1 MRASPLARILFGIY
15 VALAVYASLYP
26 LEGWRSQGFSPFEYL
41 AAPWPRYVTGF
52 DLAVN
57 VLGYVPYGFL
67 CVAALFPRV
76 AGVPAVA
83 AALISAAA
91 LSAVL
96 EAVQSY
102 LPARV
107 ATNLD
112 VLCNIAGAGLG
123 ALLAAVSAPH
133 LVAEGPLKRLRADAF
148 MPGAAVD
155 VGLALLGLWLF
166 TQLNPATLLFA
177 AGDLR
182 DLFSPPEAVHRART
196 FVTIEALTAAAN
208 LVGVGLLLSVVARR
222 PAYVLFIALVAA
234 ALAVKTAAFA
244 ILVRAENVLAWLTP
258 GAQIGLAV
266 GALAALALM
275 RLPRTVR
282 LALAGVL
289 IMAATV
295 LVNLAPA
302 NPYLAASLR
311 LWQQGH
317 FLNFNGL
324 TRVVSAL
331 WAFAALAYVIFLAA
345 RRREPRP
352 SMHG

>member
-15 VALAVYASLYP
+15 IALAVYASLYP
-26 LEGWRSQGFSPFEYL
+26 LEGWRAQGSSAFEYL
-41 AAPWPRYVTGF
+41 SAPWPRYVTAF
-52 DLAVN
+52 DLSVN

-67 CVAALFPRV
+67 CVAALLPRV
-76 AGVPAVA
+76 TGALALM
-83 AALISAAA
+83 AALVSAAA
-91 LSAVL
+91 LSALL
-96 EAVQSY
+96 EAAQSF
-102 LPARV
+102 LPSRV

-112 VLCNIAGAGLG
+112 LVCNIAGAGLG
-123 ALLAAVSAPH
+123 AAIALVTMPR
-133 LVAEGPLKRLRADAF
+133 LVAEGPLKRLRAEAFLPGTPVDA
-148 MPGAAVD
+148 
-155 VGLALLGLWLF
+155 GLALLGLWLF

-182 DLFSPPEAVHRART
+182 YLLAATEGAHRART
-196 FVTIEALTAAAN
+196 FVTVEALTAAAN
-208 LVGVGLLLSVVARR
+208 LMGVGLLVSVIAREQ
-222 PAYVLFIALVAA
+222 PHKLFVALVLA

-244 ILVRAENVLAWLTP
+244 ILMRAEDVLAWLTP
-258 GAQIGLAV
+258 GAQIGLAT
-266 GALAALALM
+266 GLTGALALM
-275 RLPRTVR
+275 RLPRTAR

-324 TRVVSAL
+324 TRLVSGV
-331 WAFAALAYVIFLAA
+331 WAFAALAYVIYLAA
-345 RRREPRP
+345 RRREAV
-352 SMHG
+352 G

>member
-15 VALAVYASLYP
+15 VALAVYASLHP
-26 LEGWRSQGFSPFEYL
+26 LEGWRAQGSSAFEYL
-41 AAPWPRYVTGF
+41 GAPWPRYVTGF

-57 VLGYVPYGFL
+57 VLGYVPYGYL

-76 AGVPAVA
+76 AGAPALL
-83 AALISAAA
+83 AALISAAG
-91 LSAVL
+91 LSAFL
-96 EAVQSY
+96 EAAQSF

-112 VLCNIAGAGLG
+112 LLCNIAGAGLG
-123 ALLAAVSAPH
+123 AALAVATVPRV
-133 LVAEGPLKRLRADAF
+133 VAEGPLKRLRAAAF
-148 MPGAAVD
+148 LPGAAVD

-182 DLFSPPEAVHRART
+182 DLFSYPEGAHRART
-196 FVTIEALTAAAN
+196 FVTVEAFTAAAN
-208 LVGVGLLLSVVARR
+208 LTGVGLLVSVIARSR
-222 PAYVLFIALVAA
+222 PHATFAALVVA

-266 GALAALALM
+266 GALGALALM
-275 RLPRTVR
+275 RLPRTAR

-289 IMAATV
+289 VMAATV

-324 TRVVSAL
+324 TRLVSGL
-331 WAFAALAYVIFLAA
+331 WAFAALAYVIYLAA
-345 RRREPRP
+345 RRRDPL
-352 SMHG
+352 G

>member
-1 MRASPLARILFGIY
+1 
-15 VALAVYASLYP
+15 
-26 LEGWRSQGFSPFEYL
+26 
-41 AAPWPRYVTGF
+41 
-52 DLAVN
+52 
-57 VLGYVPYGFL
+57 
-67 CVAALFPRV
+67 
-76 AGVPAVA
+76 
-83 AALISAAA
+83 
-91 LSAVL
+91 
-96 EAVQSY
+96 
-102 LPARV
+102 
-107 ATNLD
+107 